1 MFKSKA
7 CFKYYWSVMDKI
19 RVGVIGCGGIASGT
33 HVPNYLK
40 LQDVSVVACADIDES
55 RARDFAKRFN
65 IPAYYKDYRD
75 MLDKES
81 LDAVSVCTP
90 NVAHKDP
97 SIAAMKAGAHV
108 LVEKPMAASLKD
120 AIEMWE
126 TSKKTNRVLIVGF
139 QTRFSPSIVLLRD
152 IVASGELGSIYYA
165 RALHLRRWGIPPSP
179 TFIDVKLSGGG
190 ALLDIGC
197 YAVDTAMYVLG
208 FPEPKTVTGIT
219 YAKFGRNRKYAEI
232 GCWGSK
238 WKPEEFQVEDMA
250 VGFVKFENG
259 LSMVVET
266 SWASYI
272 NTSGIFNLVLL
283 GDEGGAQMDP
293 LEIYKGL
300 ELEELKK
307 RAYGPLNLAAKP
319 IDHLPSI
326 DIYYMRIANFIESVK
341 LGKPLFSSADE
352 GIKVQ
357 AILDAIYKSA
367 SLNREVEVEKP
378 WKS

>member
-1 MFKSKA
+1 
-7 CFKYYWSVMDKI
+7 MDKI
-19 RVGVIGCGGIASGT
+19 RVGIIGCGGIASST

-40 LQDVSVVACADIDES
+40 LQDVSVVACADIEVS

-65 IPAYYKDYRD
+65 IPAYYGDYRD

-97 SIAAMKAGAHV
+97 SVAAMKAGAHV

-120 AIEMWE
+120 AVEMWE
-126 TSKKTNRVLIVGF
+126 TSKKTNRILIVGF
-139 QTRFSPSIVLLRD
+139 QTRFSPSIVLLKN
-152 IVASGELGSIYYA
+152 IVASGELGAIYYA

-179 TFIDVKLSGGG
+179 TFIDLKLSGGG

-208 FPEPKTVTGIT
+208 FPEPKTVTGVT
-219 YAKFGRNRKYAEI
+219 YAKFGKNKKYAEM

-238 WKPEEFQVEDMA
+238 WKPEGFQVEDMA
-250 VGFVKFENG
+250 IGFVRFENG
-259 LSMVVET
+259 LSMLVET
-266 SWASYI
+266 SWAGYI
-272 NTSGIFNLVLL
+272 NSSGVFNLVLL

-293 LEIYKGL
+293 PEIYKGL

-319 IDHLPSI
+319 IDHFPNV
-326 DIYYMRIANFIESVK
+326 DIYNMRIANFIESVK
-341 LGKPLFSSADE
+341 IGKPLFSSADE
-352 GIKVQ
+352 GIIVQ

-367 SLNREVEVEKP
+367 NLGREVEVEKP
-378 WKS
+378 WRS

>member
-1 MFKSKA
+1 MG
-7 CFKYYWSVMDKI
+7 KI

-75 MLDKES
+75 MLNKEN

-120 AIEMWE
+120 AAEMWE
-126 TSKKTNRVLIVGF
+126 TSKKTNRILIVGF
-139 QTRFSPSIVLLRD
+139 QTRFSPSIVLLRNV
-152 IVASGELGSIYYA
+152 VASGELGSVYYA

-197 YAVDTAMYVLG
+197 YAVDTAMYVLD
-208 FPEPKTVTGIT
+208 FPEPKTVTGVT
-219 YAKFGRNRKYAEI
+219 YARFGKNKKYAEM

-250 VGFVKFENG
+250 VGFVRFENG
-259 LSMVVET
+259 LSMMVET

-272 NTSGIFNLVLL
+272 NSSGVFNLVLL

-293 LEIYKGL
+293 PEIYKGL
-300 ELEELKK
+300 ELEELKR

-319 IDHLPSI
+319 IDNLPNV

-341 LGKPLFSSADE
+341 LGKPLFSPADE

-367 SLNREVEVEKP
+367 ALNREVEVEKP